1 MNCRRIEQLLPLY
14 VEGDLKS
21 SLTIQIASH
30 LELCG
35 RCNWLADEF
44 KESQSWLR
52 SHEAPAFD
60 DAFVGDLKRSVLA
73 RVAEPGARASLFSS
87 WITQWN
93 RRQVLALAATLLLV
107 VGMLTLYFYQS
118 QARPNSNVVSIVSDS
133 QDTTKKGDRDLSSK
147 ESVAGADLKPK
158 PFAVKR
164 RRSYS
169 PQTTS
174 AANARH
180 NPDVRPPRIDE
191 EVVSP
196 ANSIERVNS
205 SADVVPDSGDMLRI
219 EIQTSDPNIRIIW
232 FAPKEVDHQP
242 TKPLTDTQP

>member
-52 SHEAPAFD
+52 SHEAPVFD

-87 WITQWN
+87 WITHWN

-107 VGMLTLYFYQS
+107 VGMLTRYFYQS
-118 QARPNSNVVSIVSDS
+118 QARPNSNVISIASDS
-133 QDTTKKGDRDLSSK
+133 QDATKKEDRNLSPK
-147 ESVAGADLKPK
+147 ESATGADLKPK

-164 RRSYS
+164 RHSFNPHMR
-169 PQTTS
+169 
-174 AANARH
+174 AAIATPNL
-180 NPDVRPPRIDE
+180 DVRPPRPEE
-191 EVVSP
+191 EVVSQ

-232 FAPKEVDHQP
+232 FAPKEVDHRP
-242 TKPLTDTQP
+242 AKPLTDTQQ

>member
-52 SHEAPAFD
+52 SHEAPVFD

-87 WITQWN
+87 WITNWN
-93 RRQVLALAATLLLV
+93 RRQLLALAATLLLV
-107 VGMLTLYFYQS
+107 VGMLTRYFYQS
-118 QARPNSNVVSIVSDS
+118 QARPNSNVISIASDS
-133 QDTTKKGDRDLSSK
+133 QDATKKEDRNLSPK
-147 ESVAGADLKPK
+147 ESATGADLKPK

-164 RRSYS
+164 RHSFNPHMR
-169 PQTTS
+169 
-174 AANARH
+174 AAIATPNL
-180 NPDVRPPRIDE
+180 DVRPPRPEE
-191 EVVSP
+191 EVVSQ

-232 FAPKEVDHQP
+232 FAPKEVDHRP
-242 TKPLTDTQP
+242 AKPLTDTQQ

>member
-44 KESQSWLR
+44 KETQSWLR
-52 SHEAPAFD
+52 SHEAPVFD

-87 WITQWN
+87 WITNWN
-93 RRQVLALAATLLLV
+93 RRQLLALAATLLLV

-133 QDTTKKGDRDLSSK
+133 QDATKKEDRHLSPK
-147 ESVAGADLKPK
+147 ESVTGADLKPK

-164 RRSYS
+164 RHSFNSHMR
-169 PQTTS
+169 
-174 AANARH
+174 AAIATPNL
-180 NPDVRPPRIDE
+180 DVRPPRPEE
-191 EVVSP
+191 EVVSQ

-232 FAPKEVDHQP
+232 FAPKDVDHRP
-242 TKPLTDTQP
+242 TKPLTDTQQ

>member
-52 SHEAPAFD
+52 SHEAPVFD

-133 QDTTKKGDRDLSSK
+133 QDTTKKEDRHLSPK
-147 ESVAGADLKPK
+147 ESVPGADLKPK

-164 RRSYS
+164 RHS
-169 PQTTS
+169 PNPHITS

-180 NPDVRPPRIDE
+180 NLDVRPPRTDE
-191 EVVSP
+191 EVVSQ
-196 ANSIERVNS
+196 AIERVNS

-242 TKPLTDTQP
+242 IKPLTDTQQ